1 MAYGSRRMRW
11 VLVLA
16 IAGGCSGSIGE
27 SPVDASGDAPVTTD
41 APGVPTAADLMT
53 KLASCQRVGG
63 NYASDGGGSETIAV
77 CGLPGA
83 VFWKADLDVDCDGKT
98 TAKCSASTD
107 PAYQNQTSATDSH
120 GQPLDAAALPYVV
133 VPLPSTRFDYAAA
146 GLALGSVVA
155 VIYQD
160 RVEYGV
166 VGDEGPNGIIGEAS
180 YAMAS
185 ALGIDPDPA
194 TGGIASGVT
203 YVAFT
208 GSSAVVAPIEDH
220 GAARDLGIAR
230 ARALLAA
237 P

>member
-1 MAYGSRRMRW
+1 MRW
-11 VLVLA
+11 VLVLI
-16 IAGGCSGSIGE
+16 IAGACSGSTGE
-27 SPVDASGDAPVTTD
+27 LEVDATSNAPASADAP
-41 APGVPTAADLMT
+41 ALPTAAELMT
-53 KLASCQRVGG
+53 RLASCHRVGG
-63 NYASDGGGSETIAV
+63 TYASDSGRAETIEI
-77 CGLPGA
+77 CGLSTA

-98 TAKCSASTD
+98 TSKCSGSTD

-120 GQPLDAAALPYVV
+120 GRPLDAAALPYVV
-133 VPLPSTRFDYAAA
+133 VPLPSTRFDYATA

-166 VGDEGPNGIIGEAS
+166 LGDEGPNGIIGEAS

-194 TGGIASGVT
+194 TGGVDAGVT

-208 GSSAVVAPIEDH
+208 GASAVVAPIEDH